1 MPKPLNI
8 LAFFD
13 TRPGHQYQTRGVLSA
28 LSSLTKVSVRE
39 RHVGTSPDPLGNFC
53 PDLLL
58 GAGRRVHFPMLKA
71 KFQTKA
77 KSVVLM
83 RPTLWTFGYD
93 LAVVPKHDRMK
104 SHPKI
109 IRTVLAPTTIE
120 PSFNERSGRPLA
132 LVGGPSRHFSWDITS
147 LHECMTRLDKGSG
160 FDVIT
165 SRRTPPGTTGH
176 LPPNSQVHEPAS
188 VDRQRYES
196 YLANAPLILVTPD
209 SVSMLA
215 DAITTGAAVHT
226 VPMEP
231 NPKSKVARAVAQLE
245 ATNMINTDRSGV
257 PLNESKRVA
266 EEILSRFFPEH
277 LGE

>member
-13 TRPGHQYQTRGVLSA
+13 TRPGHQFQTRGVLSA
-28 LSSLTKVSVRE
+28 LSSLTEVSVRE
-39 RHVGTSPDPLGNFC
+39 RHVGQNTEPHDAFH

-58 GAGRRVHFPMLKA
+58 GAGRRVHVPMLKA
-71 KFQTKA
+71 KIQTKA
-77 KSVVLM
+77 RSVVLM

-93 LAVVPKHDRMK
+93 LAVVPNHDRMK

-109 IRTVLAPTTIE
+109 IRTVLAPTTIQ
-120 PSFNERSGRPLA
+120 PTGHERGGRPLA
-132 LVGGPSRHFSWDITS
+132 LVGGPSRHFSWDIHS
-147 LHECMTRLDKGSG
+147 LRDAMTQLDDGSG

-165 SRRTPPGTTGH
+165 SRRTPPDTIGH
-176 LPPNSQVHEPAS
+176 LPAKSEVHEPSS
-188 VDRQRYES
+188 VDRPRYES
-196 YLANAPLILVTPD
+196 FLAHAPLILVTPD

-215 DAITTGAAVHT
+215 DAITAGAAVHT
-226 VPMEP
+226 VPMAP

-245 ATNMINTDRSGV
+245 DTNMINTGRSGV

-266 EEILSRFFPEH
+266 QEILSRFFPEH

>member
-1 MPKPLNI
+1 MPRPLNI

-13 TRPGHQYQTRGVLSA
+13 TRPGHQFQTRGVLSA
-28 LSSLTKVSVRE
+28 LNSLTEVSVRE
-39 RHVGTSPDPLGNFC
+39 QHVEQNAEPLGDFP

-58 GAGRRVHFPMLKA
+58 GAGRRVHIPMLKA
-71 KFQTKA
+71 KIRTKA

-93 LAVVPKHDRMK
+93 LAVVPNHDRMK

-109 IRTVLAPTTIE
+109 IRTVLAPTTIQ
-120 PSFNERSGRPLA
+120 PKSNERCGRPLA

-147 LHECMTRLDKGSG
+147 LHACMTRLDNGSG

-165 SRRTPPGTTGH
+165 SRRTPTDTIGN
-176 LPPNSQVHEPAS
+176 LPTNSQVHEPSS
-188 VDRQRYES
+188 VDRPRYES
-196 YLANAPLILVTPD
+196 FLAHAPLILVTPD

-215 DAITTGAAVHT
+215 DAITCGAVVHT

-245 ATNMINTDRSGV
+245 ATNRINTGRSGV
-257 PLNESKRVA
+257 PLDESKRVA

>member
-1 MPKPLNI
+1 MPNPLNI
-8 LAFFD
+8 LTFFD
-13 TRPGHQYQTRGVLSA
+13 ARPGHQFQTRGVLSA
-28 LSSLTKVSVRE
+28 LSALTNVSVRE
-39 RHVGTSPDPLGNFC
+39 RHVGKPSDPLGEFC

-58 GAGRRVHFPMLKA
+58 GAGRRVHVPMLKA
-71 KFQTKA
+71 KIQTKA

-93 LAVVPKHDRMK
+93 LAVVPNHDRMK
-104 SHPKI
+104 PHPNI
-109 IRTVLAPTTIE
+109 IRTTLAPTTIQ
-120 PSFNERSGRPLA
+120 PSCHDRLGRPLA
-132 LVGGPSRHFSWDITS
+132 LIGGPSRHFSWDITS
-147 LHECMTRLDKGSG
+147 LRECMNRLNNGSG

-165 SRRTPPGTTGH
+165 SRRTPRGTTGH
-176 LPPNSQVHEPAS
+176 LPPDAQVHEPSS
-188 VDRQRYES
+188 VDRMCYES

-215 DAITTGAAVHT
+215 DAITAGAAVHT
-226 VPMEP
+226 VPMKP

-245 ATNMINTDRSGV
+245 ASNMINTGQSSV

-277 LGE
+277 LGG

>member
-1 MPKPLNI
+1 MPKTLNI

-13 TRPGHQYQTRGVLSA
+13 TRPGHQFQTRGVLSA
-28 LSSLTKVSVRE
+28 LSSLTDVSVRE
-39 RHVGTSPDPLGNFC
+39 RHVGKNAAPLGEFC

-58 GAGRRVHFPMLKA
+58 GAGRRVHVPMLKA
-71 KFQTKA
+71 KIQTKA

-93 LAVVPKHDRMK
+93 LAVVPNHDRMK

-109 IRTVLAPTTIE
+109 IRTVLAPTTIQ
-120 PSFNERSGRPLA
+120 PSGNERCGRPLA
-132 LVGGPSRHFSWDITS
+132 LVGGPSRHFSWDTGS
-147 LHECMTRLDKGSG
+147 LRDSMNQLDDGSG

-165 SRRTPPGTTGH
+165 SRRTPPDTTDH
-176 LPPNSQVHEPAS
+176 LPPNSQIHKPSS
-188 VDRQRYES
+188 VDRPRYE
-196 YLANAPLILVTPD
+196 YFLTHAPFILVTPE

-215 DAITTGAAVHT
+215 DAITAGAAVHT

-231 NPKSKVARAVAQLE
+231 NLKSKVARAIAQLE
-245 ATNMINTDRSGV
+245 ATNMINAGRSSV